1 MGTLLQLSLRQLT
14 GRRRLL
20 LLIIS
25 LSALPVAVAAILT
38 GLVGDGGSYRSSFVN
53 GLLDG
58 MIVAG
63 VLPIVT
69 MTLATAAFGHELED
83 HTLGYLV
90 LNPIPRWWIALAK
103 FLASVL
109 VAGPLLIASGVAT
122 ILLGLDLDWRSAA
135 TVAASLL
142 VGVVTY
148 SAIFT
153 WAGLMTTRALSFALV
168 YVFLWEGVTTTF
180 LGGVTRRAPRSG
192 PACVR

>member
-1 MGTLLQLSLRQLT
+1 MGTLLQLSLRQLA

-25 LSALPVAVAAILT
+25 LAALPVAVAAILT
-38 GLVGDGGSYRSSFVN
+38 GLVDGGGSYRSSFVN

-69 MTLATAAFGHELED
+69 MTLATPAFGHELED
-83 HTLGYLV
+83 HTLGYLL

-103 FLASVL
+103 FLATVL
-109 VAGPLLIASGVAT
+109 VGGPLLIASGVAT
-122 ILLGLDLDWRSAA
+122 ILLGLGLDWRSAA

-153 WAGLMTTRALSFALV
+153 WVGDEAERVPWGQAD
-168 YVFLWEGVTTTF
+168 
-180 LGGVTRRAPRSG
+180 
-192 PACVR
+192 

>member
-1 MGTLLQLSLRQLT
+1 MGTLLQLSLRQLA

-25 LSALPVAVAAILT
+25 LAALPVAVAAILT

-90 LNPIPRWWIALAK
+90 LNPIPRWWIVLAK

-122 ILLGLDLDWRSAA
+122 ILLDP
-135 TVAASLL
+135 
-142 VGVVTY
+142 
-148 SAIFT
+148 
-153 WAGLMTTRALSFALV
+153 AG
-168 YVFLWEGVTTTF
+168 G
-180 LGGVTRRAPRSG
+180 APR
-192 PACVR
+192 